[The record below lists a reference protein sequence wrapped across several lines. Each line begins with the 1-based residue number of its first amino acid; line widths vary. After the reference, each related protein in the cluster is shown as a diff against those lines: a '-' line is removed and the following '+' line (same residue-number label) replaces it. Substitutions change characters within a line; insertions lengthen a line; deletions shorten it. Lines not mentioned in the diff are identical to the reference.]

1 MLVFSQGPFKRFT
14 AIVGPNGAGKSNLM
28 DAISFVLGVRT
39 MQLRGQQLRDLIFRK
54 EGEETVERDAYVKL
68 SFAKASAEEGE
79 EEEDDE
85 DDEAAEILTFARK
98 ISSSGASSY
107 VLNGRTVTWERYS
120 KALAEIGVNV
130 TSRKFLVFQ
139 GDVESIAGMAPREL
153 TTYFEKVSGSDELKD
168 AYGSAEASKNQSEA
182 TTTFRNHRSGWPS
195 VVGAA
200 PAPSQSSQQQP
211 PQRRLYIRHPGR
223 HVAYPAALLL
233 LDLRYGF
240 PGLGH
245 LSPAYASTLSKHQ
258 RAVVLVKSLPPQG
271 RKEACAVLEIL
282 RARRY
287 AVHRAALRYG
297 HAASRPRE
305 WRLRWQGQQRHP

>member
-68 SFAKASAEEGE
+68 SFAKASAAEEGE
-79 EEEDDE
+79 EEDDEE

-168 AYGSAEASKNQSEA
+168 AYGSAEASKIQS
-182 TTTFRNHRSGWPS
+182 
-195 VVGAA
+195 
-200 PAPSQSSQQQP
+200 
-211 PQRRLYIRHPGR
+211 RRDDH
-223 HVAYPAALLL
+223 
-233 LDLRYGF
+233 F
-240 PGLGH
+240 
-245 LSPAYASTLSKHQ
+245 
-258 RAVVLVKSLPPQG
+258 
-271 RKEACAVLEIL
+271 
-282 RARRY
+282 
-287 AVHRAALRYG
+287 
-297 HAASRPRE
+297 
-305 WRLRWQGQQRHP
+305 